1 MVSAD
6 AVLAVIRASRPSFKS
21 AHDRVAFAVHATFLA
36 SGYSLI
42 ATGSRALSASSEL
55 KDDEISC
62 EGWNDMEDAYVFRY
76 AGTHPDMWKA
86 IEVKGTP
93 LGDMLMVDAAPIGS
107 KGEETSQ
114 PCHLAI
120 KVTDFASEVE
130 AKSYVQQYKSLE
142 GLVNLISSSLVD
154 KLGKVSQSSST
165 TSIGVG
171 LEEPE
176 PRRIFDETQSYPQP
190 ESMRPSFPPIPA
202 YGGSDLMPGPGAGVF
217 QPRRDPGY
225 FGGPGG
231 VLLGP
236 NDPLWGR
243 LGPDRAEFPG
253 QDPPVGVPP
262 GARFDPFG
270 PPGIPGFEPNRFG
283 RGPRRPLG
291 QPHPDLEHFQPF

>member
-1 MVSAD
+1 MHMLLSLVHLRLVSNL
-6 AVLAVIRASRPSFKS
+6 LAAHICSYRLFVFSFHHVQS
-21 AHDRVAFAVHATFLA
+21 SLSIMICPYFA
-36 SGYSLI
+36 
-42 ATGSRALSASSEL
+42 EL

-165 TSIGVG
+165 TSIGYAV
-171 LEEPE
+171 
-176 PRRIFDETQSYPQP
+176 
-190 ESMRPSFPPIPA
+190 
-202 YGGSDLMPGPGAGVF
+202 MP
-217 QPRRDPGY
+217 
-225 FGGPGG
+225 
-231 VLLGP
+231 
-236 NDPLWGR
+236 
-243 LGPDRAEFPG
+243 
-253 QDPPVGVPP
+253 
-262 GARFDPFG
+262 
-270 PPGIPGFEPNRFG
+270 
-283 RGPRRPLG
+283 
-291 QPHPDLEHFQPF
+291 